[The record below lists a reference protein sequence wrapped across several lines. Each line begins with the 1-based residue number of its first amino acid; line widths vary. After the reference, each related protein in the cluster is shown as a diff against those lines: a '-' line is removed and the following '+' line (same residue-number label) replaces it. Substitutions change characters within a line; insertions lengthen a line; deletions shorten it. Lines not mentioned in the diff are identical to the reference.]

1 MMSQRTVEEWYEY
14 YLLHTPPN
22 IQTLIEYLQK
32 HRPSAQPNGLLE
44 LNRRIEALNMVLLI
58 KG

>member
-1 MMSQRTVEEWYEY
+1 MSQRTVEEWYEY

-22 IQTLIEYLQK
+22 VHYLVGYLER
-32 HRPSAQPNGLLE
+32 HRPNAQPNGLLE